1 LLLTNIGFTLF
12 QTAMMNS
19 VSQTLA
25 PLEAGTGMGLFNL
38 VSIISEAAGTAL
50 VGKLLDG
57 GWLEVAILPSV
68 GLAKGFAYSKILFV
82 FALTVVLGGVVYLRS
97 YGQRAPERSAIID
110 PAAAKPEAFD

>member
-1 LLLTNIGFTLF
+1 LLVSASLLLTNIGFTLF

-68 GLAKGFAYSKILFV
+68 GLAK
-82 FALTVVLGGVVYLRS
+82 
-97 YGQRAPERSAIID
+97 
-110 PAAAKPEAFD
+110 